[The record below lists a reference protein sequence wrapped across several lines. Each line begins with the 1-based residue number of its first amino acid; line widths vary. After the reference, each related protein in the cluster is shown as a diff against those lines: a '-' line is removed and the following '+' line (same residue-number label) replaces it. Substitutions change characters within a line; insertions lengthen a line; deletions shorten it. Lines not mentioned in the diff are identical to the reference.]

1 MQITCILFII
11 YKMFGNFVTMYD
23 EISFEENKKYKH
35 GNKFD
40 LNPAHIFRN
49 VRCKY
54 DKEDCDPS
62 ESHIFYDVNDKCKM
76 TYSRDNEFAILSNEM
91 YKKFEKI
98 YYLKLFM
105 AYLNIPIE
113 EPSIYKNEE
122 EFEFIKNADRLA
134 FISGQSPFGNNF
146 KTFPTMKGCLK
157 ELEELTNMDTD
168 GYKQKYMKEETIKI
182 DEKIAFYNSKEYRDQ
197 ELAKVE
203 KNYANSSFTPSRIEY
218 KISQLNRLLGEY
230 KFIKDLYDHDPNFV
244 TKCEKIE
251 QDIDPKQVYL
261 DRQRRANARKK
272 FTNLKKLISMIKN
285 CDTDNDNNQDND
297 DDDEQ
302 GQKILDVM
310 EELGIKI
317 NDNDE
322 NDNNNANSDDS
333 E

>member
-1 MQITCILFII
+1 
-11 YKMFGNFVTMYD
+11 
-23 EISFEENKKYKH
+23 
-35 GNKFD
+35 
-40 LNPAHIFRN
+40 
-49 VRCKY
+49 
-54 DKEDCDPS
+54 
-62 ESHIFYDVNDKCKM
+62 
-76 TYSRDNEFAILSNEM
+76 
-91 YKKFEKI
+91 
-98 YYLKLFM
+98 M

-113 EPSIYKNEE
+113 KPSIYKNEE

-134 FISGQSPFGNNF
+134 FTSSESPFATMNHF

-157 ELEELTNMDTD
+157 ELEELTNMDLD

-197 ELAKVE
+197 EIAKVE
-203 KNYANSSFTPSRIEY
+203 KKYANSSFTPSRIEY
-218 KISQLNRLLGEY
+218 KISQLNKLLGEY

-244 TKCEKIE
+244 PKCEKIE
-251 QDIDPKQVYL
+251 RNIDPKQVYF

-272 FTNLKKLISMIKN
+272 FANLKKLISMIKN

-297 DDDEQ
+297 DDDDDDEQ

-317 NDNDE
+317 NDDNDE